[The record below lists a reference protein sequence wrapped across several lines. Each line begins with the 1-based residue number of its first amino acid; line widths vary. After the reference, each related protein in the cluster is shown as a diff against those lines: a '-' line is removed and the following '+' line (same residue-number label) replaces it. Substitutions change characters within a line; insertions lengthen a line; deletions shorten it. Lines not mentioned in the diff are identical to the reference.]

1 MVRHASILFAS
12 AALAALAAC
21 ETGPG
26 YYDDPRRAWEVSA
39 WATPRTDGLYSVRTV
54 TVAPDSCYAPGEIRS
69 APSTLPETIELQ
81 VNVIRSPSGSCS
93 DYYTDIV
100 HDLPALRLEPDD
112 RQIEVVVFA
121 EGGERNRLRVELEN
135 LPPLEGPYPP
145 RYDPRDPRY
154 DPRYDPRDRR
164 YDPPPRY

>member
-1 MVRHASILFAS
+1 MVRHASILFAG
-12 AALAALAAC
+12 AALSALAAC

-39 WATPRTDGLYSVRTV
+39 WATPRPDGLYSVRTV

-81 VNVIRSPSGSCS
+81 ANVIRSPAGPCS

-112 RQIEVVVFA
+112 RQIEVVVYA
-121 EGGERNRLRVELEN
+121 EGAERNRIRVDVAN
-135 LPPLEGPYPP
+135 LPPVGGPYTP

-164 YDPPPRY
+164 YEPPRY